1 MILGSRCRFTGRPVK
16 TFGLACDRWKAIAKH
31 CNPNVVLLPIRL
43 TQDDTQQ
50 DKGGRR
56 SLKPMY
62 VELANMRIQRRS
74 ELWTQ
79 ICIGYVPAPNKN
91 HRPENMAK
99 EEWKRHKRLM
109 FVQAMDAMLAP
120 IRKYEEHGVRMV
132 LPGRDRVLREVT
144 VIPWMIMASYDQ
156 PEAAMVLGKLDVCAC
171 NYASSVCFSV
181 QIAIVLLCNCVFCS
195 FASLSMPPAAKA
207 SAASESRG
215 LELLSPLVLERP
227 SPN

>member
-1 MILGSRCRFTGRPVK
+1 M
-16 TFGLACDRWKAIAKH
+16 AKH

-62 VELANMRIQRRS
+62 AELANMRIQRRS

-109 FVQAMDAMLAP
+109 FVQAMDARLAP

-132 LPGRDRVLREVT
+132 LPGRDGVLREVT

-156 PEAAMVLGKLDVCAC
+156 PEAAMVLGKLDGYR
-171 NYASSVCFSV
+171 N
-181 QIAIVLLCNCVFCS
+181 
-195 FASLSMPPAAKA
+195 MAA
-207 SAASESRG
+207 
-215 LELLSPLVLERP
+215 PCTM
-227 SPN
+227 